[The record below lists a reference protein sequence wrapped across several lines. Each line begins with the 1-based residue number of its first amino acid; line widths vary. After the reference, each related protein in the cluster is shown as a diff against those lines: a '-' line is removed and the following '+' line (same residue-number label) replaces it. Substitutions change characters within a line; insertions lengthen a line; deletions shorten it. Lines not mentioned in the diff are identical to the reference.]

1 MPAIT
6 RLLALLLALSIT
18 GCASTHITSEDEK
31 RIHSVAIITLVPEKA
46 HFDKIGLTVF
56 NNEKA
61 EIEMDGRITSTIL
74 STAQKRL
81 SAARPN
87 WTIKDIAYDRRLLI
101 ERINK
106 PGMVMTYHEERI
118 EKELAELVSANQLDA
133 LLIINA
139 QRYESIPGDGVGVW
153 LRTMSLSAIRTA
165 LIHSN
170 VDLKVVGPKGVVI
183 ARGLGLPE
191 NPKRLDPTA
200 FGIRYQMKDNM
211 RPELLDRLRSEI
223 VEHLRKSVNKRFDQ
237 LELN

>member
-1 MPAIT
+1 MI

-18 GCASTHITSEDEK
+18 GCASTRITPEDEK
-31 RIHSVAIITLVPEKA
+31 RIHNVAIITLVPEKA

-74 STAQKRL
+74 ATAKKRL
-81 SAARPN
+81 SAARPQ
-87 WTIKDIAYDRRLLI
+87 WTVKDIAYDRPLLI

-106 PGMVMTYHEERI
+106 PGMVMAYHEERI
-118 EKELAELVSANQLDA
+118 EKELAELASANQLDA
-133 LLIINA
+133 LLVINS
-139 QRYESIPGDGVGVW
+139 QRYETVPGDGVGVW
-153 LRTMSLSAIRTA
+153 LRTMSMSSIRTA

-170 VDLKVVGPKGVVI
+170 VDLKVVGPKGTVI
-183 ARGLGLPE
+183 ARGFGRPEDPKPVDPAALGISYE
-191 NPKRLDPTA
+191 
-200 FGIRYQMKDNM
+200 MKDNM

-237 LELN
+237 LEFN